1 MQPQGS
7 SPGKW
12 GSGREFLK
20 AKIHFFVSFL
30 CDFITKNLFRNGG
43 TSPFCGGMLLS
54 SDTVLTA
61 AHCMPSTLG
70 LGYIPS
76 LEFQV
81 MLFYPFL
88 HLCQVLNLNKQ

>member
-30 CDFITKNLFRNGG
+30 CDFISKNLLRNGG